1 MLEKVESFISQL
13 LNTCL
18 DPKYHY
24 HNLAHTQRVVGSAT
38 LLCENMS
45 FSDLQKEHILIA
57 CWFHDVGFIHT
68 EEGHEKESA
77 RIAQSYLSQEGYPT
91 EGIEAVMALI
101 RQTEMS
107 RIPESESEKVMKDAD
122 CSHLGMADFWEISEL
137 LHQEV
142 NLTKAKDVSQL
153 EWYEGNLKFMQKHTF
168 YTSFALE
175 NWQAVK
181 MQHEEKLQTKIA
193 ELRLEA
199 EQNPNTDEDSSEIKE
214 LPKKKMKYGRGVETM
229 FRTTLKNHLELS
241 AIADSKANI
250 LLSVNAIIISI
261 ALSNLI
267 PKLDNNSFLV
277 VPTLVLIIF
286 SVTSVILSVLS
297 TRPNISNVKVTRD
310 MVRNKQ
316 TNILFFGN
324 FFKMGLKDFEWG
336 IQYLIDHEDV
346 LYNSMTKDLY
356 YLGLVLER
364 KYRLLRIT
372 YTVFMIGIVL
382 SSLAFVISYYV
393 YFVKES

>member
-1 MLEKVESFISQL
+1 MLEKVESFVSQL

-24 HNLAHTQRVVGSAT
+24 HNLAHTQRVVGSAA
-38 LLCENMS
+38 LLCENMP
-45 FSDLQKEHILIA
+45 FSEIQKEHILIA

-68 EEGHEKESA
+68 EDGHERESA
-77 RIAQSYLSQEGYPT
+77 RIAESYLRQEGYPP

-101 RQTEMS
+101 RQTEMT
-107 RIPESESEKVMKDAD
+107 RLPESDSEKVIKDAD
-122 CSHLGMADFWEISEL
+122 CSHIGMADYWKISEL
-137 LHQEV
+137 LHQEIA
-142 NLTKAKDVSQL
+142 LTKAKNVSQL
-153 EWYEGNLKFMQKHTF
+153 EWYEGNLKFLQKQTF
-168 YTSFALE
+168 YTPYALE
-175 NWQAVK
+175 NWQPIKV
-181 MQHEEKLQTKIA
+181 QHEEQLQTKIA
-193 ELRLEA
+193 ELKLEA
-199 EQNPNTDEDSSEIKE
+199 AQNPDKNEDSSEIKE

-229 FRTTLKNHLELS
+229 FRTTLKNHIELS

-324 FFKMGLKDFEWG
+324 FYKMGLKDFEWG

-372 YTVFMIGIVL
+372 YTVFMIGIIL

-393 YFVKES
+393 YFVRES